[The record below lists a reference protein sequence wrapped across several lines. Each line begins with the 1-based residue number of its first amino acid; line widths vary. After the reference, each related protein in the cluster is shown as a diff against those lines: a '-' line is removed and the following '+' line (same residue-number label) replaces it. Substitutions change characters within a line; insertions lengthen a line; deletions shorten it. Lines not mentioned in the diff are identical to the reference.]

1 MKEIGDSQH
10 TDDFR
15 VFITSSDLLSFRANW
30 SILTCMRMSQG
41 LLKPNMT
48 KNGTCD
54 PPYPRKQAQ
63 TLTPVQYPMSSS
75 I

>member
-1 MKEIGDSQH
+1 MKEIGYGQTQMIS
-10 TDDFR
+10 
-15 VFITSSDLLSFRANW
+15 VFSSPVQTFLSFRANW

-41 LLKPNMT
+41 HLKPNMT

-54 PPYPRKQAQ
+54 PPYLRKQAQ